1 MVREMRDNPVTIACP
16 SRLTEPARKE
26 CVALIA
32 NGGAVDRAYVEQWFP
47 LSVVVAVKW
56 SGAEVVGVGVIKPAR
71 PHTATV
77 ARESGFELPPKMHEL
92 GYITVKDEHQGQG
105 ISRALVKALH
115 TAHEAPLYA
124 TTSNERMRSTLR
136 RFGFEP
142 RGNEWRGNEGSML
155 SLWVRF
161 D

>member
-1 MVREMRDNPVTIACP
+1 M
-16 SRLTEPARKE
+16 
-26 CVALIA
+26 ALIA
-32 NGGAVDRAYVEQWFP
+32 EGGAVNRAYVEEWFP

-77 ARESGFELPPKMHEL
+77 ARQSDFKLHPKMREL

-105 ISRALVKALH
+105 ISRAIVKALH
-115 TAHEAPLYA
+115 SAHEAPLYA
-124 TTSNERMRSTLR
+124 TTSDERMRRTLER
-136 RFGFEP
+136 CGFVR
-142 RGNEWRGNEGSML
+142 RGNEWPGNDGSML
-155 SLWVRF
+155 SLWVRL